1 MEYFGDAEML
11 GLISEMESAFR
22 ASDASGAQTVL
33 DALDTAY
40 ARQIPKTIHRV
51 GSHIRSHAADF
62 IKLEN

>member
-22 ASDASGAQTVL
+22 AVATPGTQAAL

-51 GSHIRSHAADF
+51 GSHIRSHPADF